1 MVQSLIPG
9 HMGNGGQM
17 SCGHGAFV
25 YSVKSTYR
33 LRHLS
38 VYLRNIPKIKSTYR
52 LRHLSVYLRNIS
64 KMCSSCIHP
73 LDTIPP
79 PIKDKK
85 FFAVP
90 ITPFVVFY
98 INK

>member
-25 YSVKSTYR
+25 YSVKNNYR
-33 LRHLS
+33 LQHLS

-52 LRHLSVYLRNIS
+52 LQHVSIS
-64 KMCSSCIHP
+64 TQYIQNVFQLYS
-73 LDTIPP
+73 PP
-79 PIKDKK
+79 
-85 FFAVP
+85 
-90 ITPFVVFY
+90 
-98 INK
+98 